1 MIKRLLFLVN
11 TTSTPV
17 IINATWNFNGD
28 TTDQYNVYNGAAM
41 NSPTYTTGYT
51 NLTSTALSLIGSS
64 SQYVQ
69 ISEPFLSLSYVSFT
83 VEIWLYPTALV
94 STQNYGLFG
103 QCQTTSTDLQ
113 STNSTIQTNSTTNR
127 CHTKRFQSSQSK
139 TDHV

>member
-28 TTDQYNVYNGAAM
+28 TTDQSNVYNGAAM

-103 QCQTTSTDLQ
+103 QCQTTSTDLCLNQ
-113 STNSTIQTNSTTNR
+113 MIKNNTPYLSFYSGRSLNKKKNT
-127 CHTKRFQSSQSK
+127 
-139 TDHV
+139 